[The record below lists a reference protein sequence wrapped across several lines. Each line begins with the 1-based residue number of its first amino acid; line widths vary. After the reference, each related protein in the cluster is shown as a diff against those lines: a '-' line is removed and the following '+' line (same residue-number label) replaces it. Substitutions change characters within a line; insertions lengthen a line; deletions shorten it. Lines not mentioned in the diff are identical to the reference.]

1 MMFKI
6 EIQLEPKRKSLYE
19 EAIRRLRCIDV
30 CNDADTV
37 PDARIVGPENAISNL
52 GVPCLVDQPEKID
65 IHMLASLMKSDS
77 HIMPAHALR
86 FSSRVKPIDEALRAG
101 KLGKLGLM
109 RLHYWTTEDVSLRQ
123 AMFGPIDLAR
133 WFFQD
138 EPSMRQWV
146 EAKHSLLCHLQF
158 PSDGMAL
165 MNVSNPFEGEVA
177 YESVQLIG
185 STGAAYGDDHHNTH
199 LHFRKNSVSARIQHN
214 NIMHGL
220 MGLVS
225 EFVDGILNAREWNV
239 SLKDTLRIHELLEEL
254 VDG

>member
-1 MMFKI
+1 MMFNI

-19 EAIRRLRCIDV
+19 EAIRRLRSIYV
-30 CNDADTV
+30 CNDADAA
-37 PDARIVGPENAISNL
+37 PDARIVGPENTISNQ
-52 GVPCLVDQPEKID
+52 GVPCLIDQPEKVD
-65 IHMLASLMKSDS
+65 SNALASLIKSGS

-101 KLGKLGLM
+101 KLGKPGLM
-109 RLHYWTTEDVSLRQ
+109 RLHSWKKEGVPLRET
-123 AMFGPIDLAR
+123 MFGPMDLAR

-138 EPSMRQWV
+138 EPSMRQCV
-146 EAKHSLLCHLQF
+146 ETKHSLLCHLQF

-165 MNVSNPFEGEVA
+165 MNVSNPFEGEVP

-185 STGAAYGDDHHNTH
+185 ATGAAYGDDHHNTH
-199 LHFRKNSVSARIQHN
+199 LHFRKNSVSARMHHN

-225 EFVDGILNAREWNV
+225 EFVDGILNDRDWNV

>member
-86 FSSRVKPIDEALRAG
+86 FSSRVKPIDEALRDG
-101 KLGKLGLM
+101 KLGKPGLM
-109 RLHYWTTEDVSLRQ
+109 RLHHWATEGASLRQ
-123 AMFGPIDLAR
+123 AMFGPMDLAR

-138 EPSMRQWV
+138 EPSMRQCV
-146 EAKHSLLCHLQF
+146 ETKHSLLCHLQF

-185 STGAAYGDDHHNTH
+185 SAGAAYGDDHHNTH

-220 MGLVS
+220 MELVS

>member
-1 MMFKI
+1 MMFNI

-19 EAIRRLRCIDV
+19 EAIRRLRSIYVSNDV
-30 CNDADTV
+30 DTA
-37 PDARIVGPENAISNL
+37 PDARIVGPENTISNQ
-52 GVPCLVDQPEKID
+52 GVPCLVDQPERID
-65 IHMLASLMKSDS
+65 SLTLASLIKSDAQ
-77 HIMPAHALR
+77 IMPAHALR

-101 KLGKLGLM
+101 KLGKAGLM
-109 RLHYWTTEDVSLRQ
+109 RLHYWATEGASLRQ
-123 AMFGPIDLAR
+123 AMFGPMDLAR

-138 EPSMRQWV
+138 EPSMRQCV
-146 EAKHSLLCHLQF
+146 ETKHSLLCHLQF

-165 MNVSNPFEGEVA
+165 MNVSNPFEGEVP

-185 STGAAYGDDHHNTH
+185 ATGAAYGDDHHNTH
-199 LHFRKNSVSARIQHN
+199 LHFRKNSVSARIHHH

-225 EFVDGILNAREWNV
+225 EFVDGILNDRDWNV
-239 SLKDTLRIHELLEEL
+239 SLKDTLRTHELLEEL

>member
-1 MMFKI
+1 MFNI

-101 KLGKLGLM
+101 KLGKPGLM

-138 EPSMRQWV
+138 EPRMRQWV

-185 STGAAYGDDHHNTH
+185 ATGAAYGDDHHNTH
-199 LHFRKNSVSARIQHN
+199 LHFRKNSVSARIHHH